1 MEDNWLSQITAEHE
15 TRGSKMVISGSEG
28 VGKTSTIA
36 NMHDP
41 LFMVTKG
48 EQSLGAL
55 QRSGQIPETPSFG
68 SFQDWV
74 DVKSA
79 LRELL
84 GAEKKPN
91 IPAIDAADGFEH
103 LVWDFVVKT
112 KFGGNLSKAND
123 YGQGWKHVQHEW
135 REFLDLLDQLTRK
148 GIHVVLIA
156 HLEVKRFIDAEN
168 VDYDRWQPALNKS
181 VWALTGRWADHVLQL
196 SYFTHVVDGERGSR
210 AKARGTSERVVYCT
224 PSPTRVTK
232 NRLGLNESY
241 SLGMSPQA
249 AAEVLNSLLFS

>member
-1 MEDNWLSQITAEHE
+1 MEDSWLSMITADHE
-15 TRGSKMVISGSEG
+15 TRGSKIVISGSEG

-55 QRSGQIPETPSFG
+55 QRSGQVPKTHSFRPFTEWE
-68 SFQDWV
+68 S
-74 DVKSA
+74 VKA
-79 LRELL
+79 CCKELID
-84 GAEKKPN
+84 ADKAPN
-91 IPAIDAADGFEH
+91 IVAIDAADGFEH
-103 LVWDFVVKT
+103 LVWDHIVKT
-112 KFGGNLSKAND
+112 KYGGNVTKAND
-123 YGQGWKHVQHEW
+123 YGQGWKPVQHEW
-135 REFLDLLDQLTRK
+135 REFLSLLDKLTQK
-148 GIHVVLIA
+148 GIHVILIA
-156 HLEVKRFIDAEN
+156 HLEVKRFIDPEN

-249 AAEVLNSLLFS
+249 AAETLTSLLF